1 MKVERWTGRVLEGPL
16 EDVYVY
22 PAPVRLWHWVTML
35 CIFVLAVTGYL
46 IGAPLPAIGGEA
58 SNSFYFGWIRTIHF
72 SAAMIL
78 IVFFLV
84 RIYWALISP
93 GHSRAIFMPPLWSGA
108 FWRGIV
114 SDLRDY
120 SFVGQ
125 PDGRDVRWVGH
136 NPLALMAMFFMFVLG
151 LVFLIATGLG
161 LYAQGYGWG
170 SGWMNAFGWVTVLF
184 GTPQA
189 VRTAHHLAMWYML
202 LFALVHMYMASRQ
215 DIVSGGTII
224 SSMFNGIRMWKD
236 EPRG

>member
-35 CIFVLAVTGYL
+35 CIFVLAITGYF
-46 IGAPLPAIGGEA
+46 IGAPPPAIGGEA
-58 SNSFYFGWIRTIHF
+58 VNSFLFGWIRTIHF

-84 RIYWALISP
+84 RIYWAVIGPS
-93 GHSRAIFMPPLWSGA
+93 HSRQIFMPPLWSGA
-108 FWRGIV
+108 FWRGIGG
-114 SDLRDY
+114 DLKDY
-120 SFVGQ
+120 AFIGE
-125 PDGRDVRWVGH
+125 GETRWVGH
-136 NPLALMAMFFMFVLG
+136 NPLALLAMFGIFVLG
-151 LVFLIATGLG
+151 LVLLIVTGLG

-170 SGWMNAFGWVTVLF
+170 STWMNWFGWVTVLF

-202 LFALVHMYMASRQ
+202 LFVLAHIYMASRQ
-215 DIVSGGTII
+215 DIMSRGTII
-224 SSMFNGIRMWKD
+224 SSMFSGIRMWKQ
-236 EPRG
+236 EPRR

>member
-35 CIFVLAVTGYL
+35 CIFVLVITGYF
-46 IGAPLPAIGGEA
+46 IGSPPPAIGGEA
-58 SNSFYFGWIRTIHF
+58 VNSFLFGWIRTIHF

-84 RIYWALISP
+84 RIYWAVIGPS
-93 GHSRAIFMPPLWSGA
+93 HSRQIFMPPLWSGA
-108 FWRGIV
+108 FWRGIGG
-114 SDLRDY
+114 DLKDY
-120 SFVGQ
+120 AFIGE
-125 PDGRDVRWVGH
+125 GETRWVGH
-136 NPLALMAMFFMFVLG
+136 NPLALLAMFGMFVLG
-151 LVFLIATGLG
+151 LVLLIVTGLG

-170 SGWMNAFGWVTVLF
+170 STWMNWFGWVTVLF

-202 LFALVHMYMASRQ
+202 LFVLAHMYMASRQ
-215 DIVSGGTII
+215 DIMSRGTII
-224 SSMFNGIRMWKD
+224 SSMFSGIRMWKQ
-236 EPRG
+236 EPRR

>member
-35 CIFVLAVTGYL
+35 CIFVLAATGYL
-46 IGAPLPAIGGEA
+46 IGAPPPAIGGEA
-58 SNSFYFGWIRTIHF
+58 VDSFLFGWIRTIHF

-84 RIYWALISP
+84 RIYWAFIGP
-93 GHSRAIFMPPLWSGA
+93 HHARAIFLPPLWSGA

-120 SFVGQ
+120 SFLG
-125 PDGRDVRWVGH
+125 DGRERWVGH
-136 NPLALMAMFFMFVLG
+136 NPLALMSMFAMFVLG
-151 LVFLIATGLG
+151 LVFLILTGLG

-189 VRTAHHLAMWYML
+189 VRTAHHLAMWYVL
-202 LFALVHMYMASRQ
+202 LFVAVHTYMVFRQ
-215 DIVSGGTII
+215 DIMSRATII
-224 SSMFNGIRMWKD
+224 STMINGIRMWKD
-236 EPRG
+236 EPRR